1 MRNPQD
7 TQAAFQVI
15 QQLAALCATPGIS
28 ETNLQM
34 ANGEITNLLAKVIK
48 PAVTD
53 LAASSVG
60 LIVK

>member
-28 ETNLQM
+28 EDNTKL
-34 ANGEITNLLAKVIK
+34 ANEEIRTLLTKMVK
-48 PAVTD
+48 PAIGELTAT
-53 LAASSVG
+53 AAG